1 MNVVYVYVV
10 YVLVY
15 CYKLD
20 IVDQRIHRRRGLLVN
35 VVYMYTCIRRM
46 YCYKLDGIDIVEAA

>member
-1 MNVVYVYVV
+1 VNVVYVYVV

-35 VVYMYTCIRRM
+35 IVFMYTS
-46 YCYKLDGIDIVEAA
+46 YVLLYHKLDGIDIVEAA